1 MSVVGSSQPE
11 NYPSPSHNNNEMFRQ
26 LDLSGKLI
34 IKVRLGDDVRRIP
47 IHNEDITF
55 DELVL
60 MMQRVYRGRL
70 TSTDEVLIK
79 YQDEGKIGCQ
89 LGKYLA
95 SVLIC
100 PMCM

>member
-1 MSVVGSSQPE
+1 MSVVGSAQADTHHSPE
-11 NYPSPSHNNNEMFRQ
+11 HANQENFRQ

-70 TSTDEVLIK
+70 SSTDEVLIK
-79 YQDEGKIGCQ
+79 YQDEGKQ
-89 LGKYLA
+89 RYQPTML
-95 SVLIC
+95 
-100 PMCM
+100 